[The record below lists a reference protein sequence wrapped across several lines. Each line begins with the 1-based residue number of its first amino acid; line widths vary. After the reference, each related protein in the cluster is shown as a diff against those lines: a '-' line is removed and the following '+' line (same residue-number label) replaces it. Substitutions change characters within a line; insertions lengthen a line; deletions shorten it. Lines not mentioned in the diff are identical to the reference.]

1 MSTTPDYISVF
12 AHAPS
17 VFHVHP
23 RSDLRGDVLT
33 DKVVFSNGKL
43 ADASLSAE
51 GLVLYRCMYG
61 AAPPAQSISVHSH
74 AAPTIEAALLSP
86 SDIGR
91 TLAAEVR
98 RAIHNRPEFQIDGF
112 DLRSIPVSVYAETG
126 KSAQG
131 RGFLRL
137 DPPLDLSRSNLRGC
151 DMQPATA
158 FVGSSFVQADAQ
170 ETLWGSTHFVSCLFV
185 NADMHESVFTHTYM
199 ETCILTECDLRRSTH
214 KLCTY
219 VSCEFLDAKLWQAQF
234 SACTFIAC
242 RFHDA
247 DIASANF
254 ENCVFLDCMYADALA
269 NAQSRKFEGLILTG
283 PTPPKPA
290 GRRREAR
297 RFIDAA
303 DTGAAHM
310 HRATPID
317 ATQLDFSDVALDFSP
332 RRAGVSLK
340 NINFSGCSFRN
351 ADFEDPECVE
361 FRQCDLSRAT
371 LDGLSARYLRFVECN
386 LSGVSLNGINVPHC
400 TFSHCKISG
409 VTLAGAPSIK
419 DATFVACDISDV
431 VFGDLRTETL
441 RFQNCDL
448 RSTSLQNLHLDIL
461 DIDQSVA
468 MDMQLAGVVV
478 RLMNVNESAM
488 MRVDARNARIRTL
501 RLTTEYSRS
510 DVRAGK
516 VYYDLTPSGFE
527 VVSPSQN
534 TRATLHRADPDT
546 PRGITRSVVSSLESF
561 DLRGATC
568 NEIRVTCVYSR
579 RDTPVVFF
587 DQLTTDESSVN
598 IIDALI
604 AKGAYT
610 MP

>member
-17 VFHVHP
+17 VFSVHP
-23 RSDLRGDVLT
+23 RSDLRGAVLT
-33 DKVVFSNGKL
+33 DKVIFSNGKL

-98 RAIHNRPEFQIDGF
+98 RAIRNRPEFQIDGF
-112 DLRSIPVSVYAETG
+112 DLRSIPVSVYA
-126 KSAQG
+126 
-131 RGFLRL
+131 
-137 DPPLDLSRSNLRGC
+137 DPHLDLSRSNLKGC
-151 DMQPATA
+151 DMQPAAA
-158 FVGSSFVQADAQ
+158 FANCSFVQADAQ
-170 ETLWGSTHFVSCLFV
+170 ETLWGPTHLVSCLFA
-185 NADMHESVFTHTYM
+185 NADMRKSVLTYTHM
-199 ETCILTECDLRRSTH
+199 ETCIFSECDLRHSTH

-219 VSCEFLDAKLWQAQF
+219 IACEFVDAKMSHAQF
-234 SACTFIAC
+234 SACIFIAC
-242 RFHDA
+242 RFYDA
-247 DIASANF
+247 DPTDTSF
-254 ENCVFLDCMYADALA
+254 ENCVFLDCMYADALLD
-269 NAQSRKFEGLILTG
+269 AQSRKFEGLILTG
-283 PTPPKPA
+283 PTPRTPA
-290 GRRREAR
+290 GRRREAL
-297 RFIDAA
+297 RFIGAA
-303 DTGAAHM
+303 DTGAAF
-310 HRATPID
+310 RRGGTPVD
-317 ATQLDFSDVALDFSP
+317 ATQLDFSDVVLDFSP
-332 RRAGVSLK
+332 QRTAVSLK
-340 NINFSGCSFRN
+340 DINFSGCSFRD
-351 ADFEDPECVE
+351 ADFEDPHVIE
-361 FRQCDLSRAT
+361 FRRCDLSRAT
-371 LDGLSARYLRFVECN
+371 LDGLSARHLRFVECN
-386 LSGVSLNGINVPHC
+386 LNGVSLNGINVPHC

-431 VFGDLRTETL
+431 AFGDLRTETL

-468 MDMQLAGVVV
+468 VDMQLAGVVV
-478 RLMNVNESAM
+478 RLMIVNESAM
-488 MRVDARNARIRTL
+488 MRVDARNARIHTL
-501 RLTTEYSRS
+501 RLTAGRRK
-510 DVRAGK
+510 DVRTGMA
-516 VYYDLTPSGFE
+516 YCDRTPRGIDATSPTPPGFE
-527 VVSPSQN
+527 AVSPSQN

-546 PRGITRSVVSSLESF
+546 PQGVERYSVSSLESF
-561 DLRGATC
+561 DLRGAKC
-568 NEIRVTCVYSR
+568 DEISVVQMYGRTA
-579 RDTPVVFF
+579 PVAFF